1 MSTIKKW
8 IIDTNILVH
17 WLIAQEILKHCINEF
32 HLPQEFLNVYQNR
45 FEKSIAFLNNVLET
59 QKEKHLFFIVELSLS
74 ELFSGVRD
82 EVRSILYFT
91 HGIPISRWV
100 SKRETQEVRFPE
112 NLSEQL
118 YNLASRALDTL
129 LDEQKIEI
137 IPASSGEDNYLD
149 VYSSLIFLHP
159 DLKTQDAI
167 LLTTGI
173 FEECNYFVTTDKAL
187 IKLNREIEP
196 RYKMALINT
205 HKALDILASKKVS
218 TI

>member
-17 WLIAQEILKHCINEF
+17 WLIAQEILKHCIDEF
-32 HLPQEFLNVYQNR
+32 HLPKEFLTVYQDR
-45 FEKSIAFLNNVLET
+45 FEKSITFLNNALET
-59 QKEKHLFFIVELSLS
+59 PKEKHLFFIVELSLS

-91 HGIPISRWV
+91 HGIPISRWA

-118 YNLASRALDTL
+118 YNLTSKALDML
-129 LDEQKIEI
+129 FGEQKIGI

-173 FEECNYFVTTDKAL
+173 FEECNYFVTADKAL